1 MADGGNAAVAI
12 EVEPTLEDYAT
23 VFLGELEAAGW
34 AVDFRTGKG
43 MELLG
48 VRKRFANG
56 KPHRLMSFRLTFV
69 ERCATEEA
77 AWHLWGKD
85 GLRES
90 YPSVADGV
98 ERFMQVVRAAR

>member
-1 MADGGNAAVAI
+1 MAVGRNRAVAI
-12 EVEPTLEDYAT
+12 EEEPTLEDYAT
-23 VFLGELEAAGW
+23 VFLAELEAAGW

-43 MELLG
+43 MEMLG

-69 ERCATEEA
+69 ERCATVEA

-90 YPSVADGV
+90 YQSVRDGV
-98 ERFMQVVRAAR
+98 ERFMRVVRAAA